1 MNKLGILAGAGAV
14 VAAVALTA
22 GTALAASPKAGAS
35 CTKAGQTAKDG
46 KTSLVCTKSGKK
58 LTWAAAKSGGAS
70 TSGGSSAG
78 ASVNVNLNFTGQAQV
93 KQSGSNLDIKADAQG
108 SGDPLGGSAHL
119 SGQGQGNSDAKP
131 CPVFTGPGTIEGSGG
146 DKLSFTVDPK
156 SSGCPDA
163 DDNNTVIVAG
173 TAVVAGGGGKYAK
186 AKGTLRFSGTY
197 ARQSGDLKLQFT
209 GSLTL
214 S

>member
-1 MNKLGILAGAGAV
+1 MNKLGIMAGAGAV
-14 VAAVALTA
+14 VVAAALTT
-22 GTALAASPKAGAS
+22 GSALAASPKAGAS
-35 CTKAGQTAKDG
+35 CTKAGQTAKAG
-46 KTSLVCTKSGKK
+46 KTNLVCSKSGKK
-58 LTWAAAKSGGAS
+58 LTWTAAKSGS
-70 TSGGSSAG
+70 TAAPAAAGGS
-78 ASVNVNLNFTGQAQV
+78 VTVNLKFEGQAQV
-93 KQSGSNLDIKADAQG
+93 KQSGSSLDIKADAQG

-119 SGQGQGNSDAKP
+119 SGAGQGNSDAKP

-173 TAVVAGGGGKYAK
+173 NAVVAGGGGKYAK
-186 AKGTLRFSGTY
+186 AKGTLRFSGTFE
-197 ARQSGDLKLQFT
+197 RQSGTLKLQFT
-209 GSLTL
+209 GSLTT